1 MTEIKEMFI
10 DGINNIN
17 FVNGMIR
24 MTVGTLVANE
34 DDNSQPEFNATHRII
49 MPLNSFLAGV
59 NSQNQ
64 LVEKLEANK
73 IISRNNNT
81 ETSEVVPEVV
91 S

>member
-49 MPLNSFLAGV
+49 MPLNSFLAGFT
-59 NSQNQ
+59 SQKQ
-64 LVEKLEANK
+64 LMEQFEANG
-73 IISRNNNT
+73 IVSPQNT
-81 ETSEVVPEVV
+81 ENVVVPDVV
-91 S
+91 N

>member
-17 FVNGMIR
+17 FVNGMVR

-34 DDNSQPEFNATHRII
+34 DDNTQPEFNATYRII

-59 NSQNQ
+59 YSPNQ
-64 LVEKLEANK
+64 LVENLEAHK

>member
-1 MTEIKEMFI
+1 
-10 DGINNIN
+10 
-17 FVNGMIR
+17 
-24 MTVGTLVANE
+24 
-34 DDNSQPEFNATHRII
+34 

-73 IISRNNNT
+73 IISRNNNN
-81 ETSEVVPEVV
+81 ETAEVVPEVV

>member
-34 DDNSQPEFNATHRII
+34 DDNTQPEFNATYRII

-81 ETSEVVPEVV
+81 GTSEVVPEVV